1 MVYFGSIWC
10 KKITE
15 LNTYYRECRKVINLN
30 PYFFKRFKCQDELIS
45 IYNKVLIEIDKGKEN
60 VNKVFEEVE
69 QEKDTKL
76 RKYVKTLLYGIEG
89 EFKRLQNDIK
99 EMINNVG

>member
-30 PYFFKRFKCQDELIS
+30 LYFFKRFKCQDELIS

-60 VNKVFEEVE
+60 VNKVFKEVE
-69 QEKDTKL
+69 QEEKVGLRNHVKNLLNILDKDFNK
-76 RKYVKTLLYGIEG
+76 
-89 EFKRLQNDIK
+89 LQNDIK